1 MGLANRTALV
11 TGAAHGIGAGIAKEL
26 LRQGA
31 HVIVLDLDGQ
41 ALTSTFADEPDAT
54 QRTVDLAKDD
64 TAQLAEEL
72 CREIGPIELIV
83 NNVGIDTPHG
93 FLELS
98 EPDFDLVFATNL
110 RGPWFLTRAL
120 VLDLIERS
128 LGGAIVFVSSL
139 HDHRIRGR
147 PHYSASKAAVAM
159 LVKELAQELAPHR
172 IRVNAVS
179 PGIVRSH
186 TVPLTQPVEAARA
199 KRFVPMGGAGEPA
212 DVARVT
218 AALLDEEISRYVTGA
233 NVPVDGGL
241 GLHSW
246 SVDP

>member
-31 HVIVLDLDGQ
+31 HVIALDLDGQ

-128 LGGAIVFVSSL
+128 LG
-139 HDHRIRGR
+139 
-147 PHYSASKAAVAM
+147 
-159 LVKELAQELAPHR
+159 
-172 IRVNAVS
+172 
-179 PGIVRSH
+179 
-186 TVPLTQPVEAARA
+186 
-199 KRFVPMGGAGEPA
+199 
-212 DVARVT
+212 
-218 AALLDEEISRYVTGA
+218 
-233 NVPVDGGL
+233 
-241 GLHSW
+241 
-246 SVDP
+246 